1 MSLRAFWSE
10 KSSLFFLFLFLF
22 FGVVLSLAISRA
34 SIARKPR

>member
-1 MSLRAFWSE
+1 MSLRAFLSE
-10 KSSLFFLFLFLF
+10 KSSLFFFFF

>member
-1 MSLRAFWSE
+1 MSLRAFLSE
-10 KSSLFFLFLFLF
+10 KSSLFFFIF